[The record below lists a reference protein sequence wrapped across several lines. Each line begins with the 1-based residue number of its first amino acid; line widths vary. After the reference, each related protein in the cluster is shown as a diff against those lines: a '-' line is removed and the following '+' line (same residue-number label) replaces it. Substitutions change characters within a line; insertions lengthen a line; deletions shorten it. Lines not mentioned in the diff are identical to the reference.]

1 MYFKCKVKDKANN
14 KTFTKTMSAE
24 TIKAMESNPWYSI
37 IEMKL
42 VKK

>member
-1 MYFKCKVKDKANN
+1 MYFKCKVKDNANN
-14 KTFTKTMSAE
+14 KTFTRTMSAE
-24 TIKAMESNPWYSI
+24 AIKAMESNTWYSI